1 MWIRVK
7 QFGWWDAPLPLWDL
21 ALTICKI
28 YMTPTIII
36 PSLVTTRISHFLLH
50 SEVLNFEINNSKF
63 PCILASGY
71 EFHAIKVLPH
81 PSYLKHYPPP
91 TPWFFTT
98 RSRVEENPSTLWFRK
113 RNFNLTPLPDSPT
126 CPID

>member
-1 MWIRVK
+1 
-7 QFGWWDAPLPLWDL
+7 
-21 ALTICKI
+21 
-28 YMTPTIII
+28 MTPTIII

-50 SEVLNFEINNSKF
+50 SEVLDFEINNSKF

-91 TPWFFTT
+91 LFDF
-98 RSRVEENPSTLWFRK
+98 L
-113 RNFNLTPLPDSPT
+113 PLPVELRKILPPFGLEKGILT
-126 CPID
+126 